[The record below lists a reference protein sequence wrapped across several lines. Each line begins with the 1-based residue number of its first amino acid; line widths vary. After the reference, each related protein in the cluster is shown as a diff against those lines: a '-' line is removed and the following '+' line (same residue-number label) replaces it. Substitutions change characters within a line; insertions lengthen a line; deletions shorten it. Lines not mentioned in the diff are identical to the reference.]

1 MGAAYGV
8 EQMRG
13 HRSIRRMTW
22 ALRVGGA
29 SIRAFGACWQVC
41 LPPRSGHESGT
52 VGGAARS
59 RVPGR
64 PGGFYAERILD
75 LDRIDVQEISE
86 ALADQTTM
94 TTAG

>member
-1 MGAAYGV
+1 V
-8 EQMRG
+8 E
-13 HRSIRRMTW
+13 
-22 ALRVGGA
+22 
-29 SIRAFGACWQVC
+29 
-41 LPPRSGHESGT
+41 RSGVLRG
-52 VGGAARS
+52 V
-59 RVPGR
+59 VLPGR